1 MAGVSWTTHRSSLA
15 LPRLS
20 AQVRYAALPLMVFR
34 QFVRPE
40 PGFGAGAGD
49 EVRIARVHTT
59 GDEITPAPLGEFED
73 FPMDSVQISYKT
85 ITIQE
90 WGRGIPWT
98 FKAEYLSQLNIYDII
113 IRKLTER
120 MALYW
125 DHIVANVFKQ
135 TPIKAVPTSSTQLVI
150 TTNGTPGGT
159 AAANLNTE
167 HLRQIYDYM
176 RGTLRVP
183 YYDQQGYM
191 ALVSIKASRGIK
203 SDSNY
208 IQAALYG
215 DPDRLFNSELGR
227 WEGFRFV
234 ETNRSS
240 LLSNSLG
247 TGGVL
252 GEAIF
257 FGDDPVVEVIA
268 YPEEIMVEYT
278 NLNRGRRAVFYM
290 MGNWDLTWETAAA
303 GEARVIHVTS
313 A

>member
-1 MAGVSWTTHRSSLA
+1 MAGVSWTTHRNSLA

-20 AQVRYAALPLMVFR
+20 AQIRYAALPLMVFR
-34 QFVRPE
+34 QFARPE
-40 PGFGAGAGD
+40 PGFGAGAGE

-59 GDEITPAPLGEFED
+59 DDEQVPTPLGEFED
-73 FPMDSVQISYKT
+73 FPMDSLQITYKSVT
-85 ITIQE
+85 IEE

-98 FKAEYLSQLNIYDII
+98 FKAEYLSQLNIHDII

-125 DHIVANVFKQ
+125 DYIVANVFKR
-135 TPIKAVPTSSTQLVI
+135 TPIKAIPTSATQI
-150 TTNGTPGGT
+150 TFDTDGTPSST

-167 HLRQIYDYM
+167 HLRQIYDYL
-176 RGTLRVP
+176 RGTLRTP
-183 YYDQQGYM
+183 YYDQQGYIGI
-191 ALVSIKASRGIK
+191 VSIKAARGIK

-208 IQAALYG
+208 IQASLYG

-234 ETNRSS
+234 ECNRSS
-240 LLSNSLG
+240 LMSNSLG
-247 TGGVL
+247 SGGVL
-252 GEAIF
+252 GEALF
-257 FGDDPVVEVIA
+257 FGDDPVIEVIA

-290 MGNWDLTWETAAA
+290 MGNWDIIWDSAQP
-303 GEARVIHVTS
+303 GEARIIHVTS